1 MLSFRQSDP
10 DSYRE
15 SDEKS
20 YNNEIPLRLLRNVLS
35 IKIYFDFSNI
45 RNDMLTLK
53 RISFFYFKTMDFK
66 SIVVY

>member
-20 YNNEIPLRLLRNVLS
+20 YNNEIPLR
-35 IKIYFDFSNI
+35 
-45 RNDMLTLK
+45 T
-53 RISFFYFKTMDFK
+53 SFGMTC
-66 SIVVY
+66 